1 VQFCAVGRL
10 STVPPPAAIIRPDWR
25 RSEDPDTYIVEA
37 PESSTELRRRC
48 RPARGHGNL
57 PGSPKMYPMLVM
69 AGPGLQKGIR
79 IGHVHNTDIAPTICR
94 LLDLPALKFDGRILK
109 EALLPQMP

>member
-1 VQFCAVGRL
+1 
-10 STVPPPAAIIRPDWR
+10 
-25 RSEDPDTYIVEA
+25 
-37 PESSTELRRRC
+37 
-48 RPARGHGNL
+48 
-57 PGSPKMYPMLVM
+57 MYPMLVM